1 MYQAFNHKHD
11 ALLIFLDLTKAF
23 DTVDHSIF
31 VFKLNYYGFRGNI
44 HRWFSSYMKG
54 RMQNCRGLILVL
66 SNSIAIAYSRG
77 CYTSRVQPRATL
89 FKIYVNDMTYA
100 PKKVKFILF
109 ADDTI
114 LNINTKSHSHIVE
127 ISNRELP
134 KVVRWISSNKFI
146 LNSY

>member
-1 MYQAFNHKHD
+1 M
-11 ALLIFLDLTKAF
+11 
-23 DTVDHSIF
+23 
-31 VFKLNYYGFRGNI
+31 VFELYEG
-44 HRWFSSYMKG
+44 
-54 RMQNCRGLILVL
+54 QNAELQRVNVGSVQFY
-66 SNSIAIAYSRG
+66 SYSRG
-77 CYTSRVQPRATL
+77 CTSRVQPRATP

-134 KVVRWISSNKFI
+134 KVVRWIYSNKFI